1 MSLNNPFNKKQLDRF
16 DENTGKVLSI
26 QDNVII
32 ASGLQ
37 SAFMGEVVQFQSTYS
52 DLFGQVLNL
61 EKDRVKIV
69 MIKGL
74 ESLMKSGDTVYR
86 TYKPVQTKAGLGV
99 LGKLV
104 DPLGMILNQNDYSE
118 SQLLLDEAAKVQ
130 WVDLEKDAPGVIERN
145 SVKVFCHT
153 GLNTIDCFIP
163 IGCGQRELI
172 IGDNNTGKTSIAITI
187 ILNQRQRNQVT
198 NANWREIEELIQ
210 FDKSQNFIPCI
221 YVAIGLKRSAVARIK
236 KLLERENAMNYT
248 CIVCTS
254 ADDPAALQYLAPYAG
269 CAIGEWF
276 RDNSY
281 HAIIIYDD
289 LSNHAVAYRQM
300 SLLLRRPPG
309 REAYPGDIF
318 YLHSRLL
325 ERAAQ
330 MNRNLGG
337 GSLTALP
344 IVETKMGDVSA
355 YIPTNII
362 SITDGQ
368 IYLDKSLSYKG
379 FRPAVHLGLSV
390 SRVGS
395 AAQIPMMSSLS
406 KRVKVQYALYK
417 TFEGVE
423 KLSKDIDPIVLSY
436 LERGYRYDKLLTQL
450 EDQSL
455 PIYEQLIFFYSILSG
470 FVDNVK
476 REYVDLYFG
485 LIFNPGFLAEAF
497 EEKDYDMY
505 HFIYH
510 KEHFGSFFYS
520 HTFSVFEKD
529 IERWLESYTEFF
541 TEVIQ
546 PRLELDKNAA
556 YFSEFKKVI
565 INS

>member
-1 MSLNNPFNKKQLDRF
+1 MKLSNPFLKKQINKF
-16 DENTGKVLSI
+16 EENTGKILSI
-26 QDNVII
+26 ADNVII

-52 DLFGQVLNL
+52 DLFGQILNL
-61 EKDRVKIV
+61 EKARVKIV
-69 MIKGL
+69 LIKGQ
-74 ESLMKSGDTVYR
+74 ESLMKAGDIVYR

-104 DPLGMILNQNDYSE
+104 DPLGIVLNQNDYSASE
-118 SQLLLDEAAKVQ
+118 LLIDEVAKVQ
-130 WVDLEKDAPGVIERN
+130 WVDLEKDAPGVIQRN
-145 SVKVFCHT
+145 SVKVFFHT
-153 GLNTIDCFIP
+153 GLNTLDCFIP

-172 IGDNNTGKTSIAITI
+172 IGDNNTGKTSIATTI
-187 ILNQRQRNQVT
+187 ILNQKQKNQVV
-198 NANWREIEELIQ
+198 NSHWREIETIIR
-210 FDKSQNFIPCI
+210 FDKAQNFIPCI
-221 YVAIGLKRSAVARIK
+221 YVAIGQKRSAVARIK
-236 KLLERENAMNYT
+236 KLLERENAMSYT

-281 HAIIIYDD
+281 HAVVIYDD

-330 MNRNLGG
+330 LNRNLGG

-368 IYLDKSLSYKG
+368 IFLDKSLSYKG

-395 AAQIPMMSSLS
+395 AAQIPMLSSLS
-406 KRVKVQYALYK
+406 KRVKIQYAMYK

-423 KLSKDIDPIVLSY
+423 KLSKDIDPIILSY
-436 LERGYRYDKLLTQL
+436 LDRGYRYDKLLTQL

-470 FVDNVK
+470 YLDTVK

-485 LIFNPGFLAEAF
+485 LIFNAGFLADAF
-497 EEKDYDMY
+497 DESNYDIY
-505 HFIYH
+505 HFIAH
-510 KEHFGSFFYS
+510 KEHLGSFLYS
-520 HTFSVFEKD
+520 HTFSVFENDLK
-529 IERWLESYTEFF
+529 RWLSSYTEFF

-546 PRLELDKNAA
+546 PRLEMDKNSS
-556 YFSEFKKVI
+556 YFAEFKKL
-565 INS
+565 INK